1 MQPKRFSVKYF
12 VEGDLGFDL
21 AVLTPVFQRWIQQ
34 HSVEGLLIDVAD
46 YKHVFQGP
54 GIVLIGHEADYAFD
68 LKDGRPGLRYIRKQ
82 LPSESLADSLRLAFR
97 LALAASKKLEAEPQ
111 LNGVRFNT
119 AEAEIVFLDR
129 LNIPNTPDTFERLRG
144 DLQAVAS
151 SQYQT
156 ETVQVDAVESDPRKP
171 LTVHITASQESVAR

>member
-12 VEGDLGFDL
+12 VEGDPGFDL
-21 AVLTPVFQRWIQQ
+21 AALTPIFHRWIQQ

-68 LKDGRPGLRYIRKQ
+68 LKDGRPGLRYVRKQ
-82 LPSESLADSLRLAFR
+82 PAAESFAESLQLALR
-97 LALAASKKLEAEPQ
+97 LALAAVRQLESEPE

-119 AEAEIVFLDR
+119 AEPELIFLDR
-129 LNIPNTPDTFERLRG
+129 LQIPNTPASFERVLG
-144 DLQAVAS
+144 DIQAAGS

-156 ETVQVDAVESDPRKP
+156 KTLQIESVESDSRKP
-171 LTVHITASQESVAR
+171 LTIRIVASQESVAK

>member
-12 VEGDLGFDL
+12 VEGESSFDL
-21 AVLTPVFQRWIQQ
+21 AVLTPIFHRWIQQ
-34 HSVEGLLIDVAD
+34 HSIEGLLIDVAD

-54 GIVLIGHEADYAFD
+54 GIILIGHEADYAFD

-82 LPSESLADSLRLAFR
+82 SAAESLTDSFQLAFR
-97 LALAASKKLEAEPQ
+97 LALAASKKLETEPE

-129 LNIPNTPDTFERLRG
+129 LNVPNTPETLKRLLG
-144 DLQAVAS
+144 DIQAAAS
-151 SQYQT
+151 AQYQT
-156 ETVQVDAVESDPRKP
+156 KTVQVESVESDTRKS
-171 LTVHITASQESVAR
+171 LTVRIVASQESVAK